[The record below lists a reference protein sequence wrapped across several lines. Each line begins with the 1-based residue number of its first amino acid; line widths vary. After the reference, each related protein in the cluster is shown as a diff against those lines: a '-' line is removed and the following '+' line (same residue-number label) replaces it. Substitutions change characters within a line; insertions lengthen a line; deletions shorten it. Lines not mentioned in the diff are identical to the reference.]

1 MKVVYSL
8 LWVIFVFT
16 PLTRRIY
23 TYVPF
28 SQCLWVYYEA
38 AYYRF
43 PTSLPAVIVDQL
55 ERLYL
60 AGFVLLQLFITL
72 FPLVTAREASY
83 DSGTGITL
91 TCIAENNLTCP
102 EPGPLPV
109 RVASNVA
116 SMEFLPLMLT
126 SVYCAVG
133 STWAFLRLSVFY
145 LRDM

>member
-1 MKVVYSL
+1 MDDLRLHAFDPPHLYVCTFISASL
-8 LWVIFVFT
+8 GLF
-16 PLTRRIY
+16 
-23 TYVPF
+23 
-28 SQCLWVYYEA
+28 EA

-60 AGFVLLQLFITL
+60 AGFVLLQLFVTL

-102 EPGPLPV
+102 EPGPLPI
-109 RVASNVA
+109 RVASSAA

-133 STWAFLRLSVFY
+133 LTWAFLRLSVFY